1 MAQKPIDAGAELPL
15 TEPSYLILL
24 ALAERPMHG
33 YLIMQTIN
41 TAFRTGFQM
50 GPGTLYRTLQLQLK
64 ADLIHETDE
73 ADSNTDDPRRRY
85 YSITKRGRD
94 VARLELQRLRAL
106 YRLGN
111 ARIGAAYADA

>member
-41 TAFRTGFQM
+41 TVFRTGFQM
-50 GPGTLYRTLQLQLK
+50 GPGTLYRTLHLQLK
-64 ADLIHETDE
+64 GGLIRETD
-73 ADSNTDDPRRRY
+73 DSGSNSDDPRRRY
-85 YSITKRGRD
+85 YSITRRGQE
-94 VARLELQRLRAL
+94 VARQELQRLRAL

-111 ARIGAAYADA
+111 ARIGATYAES